1 MSSGPSAGVTF
12 DPSKL
17 LQARVSTIGVPV
29 YLEYRDNSRQI
40 YRWYGLWWSKVSSDS
55 SVIQYMHPSQRSQT
69 CKDTF
74 CRYDHDLLLSPV
86 LFQIRVASETRGSL
100 HLASLQCVQAP
111 GGIFA
116 TSISGASKPAASRQT
131 GKENRKSEG
140 FIASTFAFMSCHV
153 WASNVRLCAVVNRT
167 WMKLFPVLTCNSS
180 QLFNHY
186 TRIPARSFVERAVK
200 VMHYPTFLKERQQ
213 SLTAFLHAALVLD
226 PTVEGGVFICFH
238 DFKDSPPRIQMDD
251 FRF

>member
-86 LFQIRVASETRGSL
+86 LFQIRVASETRVHFTWHRFNAFK
-100 HLASLQCVQAP
+100 HLAEYLRHRFPELPSLQ
-111 GGIFA
+111 
-116 TSISGASKPAASRQT
+116 PAGRRGKKT
-131 GKENRKSEG
+131 GNRK
-140 FIASTFAFMSCHV
+140 ASSPPHLLSWVVMFGLQMCGY
-153 WASNVRLCAVVNRT
+153 VRL
-167 WMKLFPVLTCNSS
+167 
-180 QLFNHY
+180 
-186 TRIPARSFVERAVK
+186 
-200 VMHYPTFLKERQQ
+200 
-213 SLTAFLHAALVLD
+213 
-226 PTVEGGVFICFH
+226 
-238 DFKDSPPRIQMDD
+238 
-251 FRF
+251 